1 MLYSIFWFA
10 NEVIEILI
18 YVLIAAAIFSW
29 LEAFGVLD
37 SRNRTVYMIGDF
49 LDRVTTPVVAPVR
62 RFIPPLGGIDI
73 SFIIVFDS
81 NPTSCAARSL
91 LRTYTVLAGSSPTRM
106 TVKPGRYGSACTVSA
121 TFVRSLAAT
130 ALPSMICAPRC
141 MEPSENRT

>member
-18 YVLIAAAIFSW
+18 YVLIAAALFSW

-73 SFIIVFDS
+73 SFIIVFL
-81 NPTSCAARSL
+81 L
-91 LRTYTVLAGSSPTRM
+91 LRALQIFLAGLYSSLITS
-106 TVKPGRYGSACTVSA
+106 G
-121 TFVRSLAAT
+121 FH
-130 ALPSMICAPRC
+130 
-141 MEPSENRT
+141 

>member
-73 SFIIVFDS
+73 SFIIVFL
-81 NPTSCAARSL
+81 L
-91 LRTYTVLAGSSPTRM
+91 LRALQIFLG
-106 TVKPGRYGSACTVSA
+106 GLYGSLITSG
-121 TFVRSLAAT
+121 FH
-130 ALPSMICAPRC
+130 
-141 MEPSENRT
+141 

>member
-37 SRNRTVYMIGDF
+37 SHNRTVYMIGDF
-49 LDRVTTPVVAPVR
+49 LGRVTTPVVAPVR

-73 SFIIVFDS
+73 SVIIVFL
-81 NPTSCAARSL
+81 L
-91 LRTYTVLAGSSPTRM
+91 LRALQIFLAGFYSSLITS
-106 TVKPGRYGSACTVSA
+106 G
-121 TFVRSLAAT
+121 FH
-130 ALPSMICAPRC
+130 
-141 MEPSENRT
+141 